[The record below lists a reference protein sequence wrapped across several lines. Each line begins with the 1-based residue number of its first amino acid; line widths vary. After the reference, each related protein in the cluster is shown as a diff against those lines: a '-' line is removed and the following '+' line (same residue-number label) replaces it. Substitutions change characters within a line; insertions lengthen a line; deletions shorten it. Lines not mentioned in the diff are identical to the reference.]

1 MTNVKTGSSPVA
13 VIAAVAVAA
22 VVATGVFMTRPD
34 RDVKPSREQWPS
46 HLPTGAPANEP
57 APATT
62 ASPGLERIVA
72 SVVFKPTRRA
82 ASDPVHIIISA
93 GPVVVAE
100 ELAVTSPYNAA
111 FDVPRGTPVL
121 VSARQENEGTLDCV
135 LQADGVIVDTNHTDV
150 AGDAIRCWHNRREG

>member
-1 MTNVKTGSSPVA
+1 MTNVKTGTSPVA

-22 VVATGVFMTRPD
+22 VVAAGVFMTRPD
-34 RDVKPSREQWPS
+34 RNVKPSREQWPS
-46 HLPTGAPANEP
+46 HLPTVAPAP
-57 APATT
+57 TATQ
-62 ASPGLERIVA
+62 SPGLERIVA
-72 SVVFKPTRRA
+72 SVVFRPPNRA
-82 ASDPVHIIISA
+82 AGDPVHIIISA